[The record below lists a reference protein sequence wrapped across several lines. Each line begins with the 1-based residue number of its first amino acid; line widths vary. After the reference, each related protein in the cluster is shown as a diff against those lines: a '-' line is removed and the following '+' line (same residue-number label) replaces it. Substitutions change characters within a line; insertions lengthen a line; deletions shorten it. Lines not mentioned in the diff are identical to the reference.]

1 MFAANAGQS
10 VVPGTY
16 WTLNSGVTLSTDWRI
31 VNWNSSQFLAMSRT
45 SVLTS
50 PDGVTWTRRTDFTTK
65 FSGNPMYGLAFGNST
80 YVACGTYAIATP
92 TRPTVGTSTDGGTT
106 WTVRTGPTWASGT
119 TATTAAWNGSTF
131 LIGGT
136 SNHAAT
142 STDGVTWTNQTGL
155 SSAAG
160 SSGTALYSAVLG
172 TTFYVVVT
180 GTGGGIAKS
189 SDGVTWSHSTAF
201 TPTEI
206 ISGGGKLLA
215 YSSSLST
222 IWISSDGTNWSSYT
236 GPTGLAGWTGG
247 AATYGYALGQYFALG
262 SAGNLA
268 ASYDG
273 QTWRLLTG
281 YYFPVVGNT
290 GSFYTGGF
298 GQAVGGNSSIAVTFG
313 QLGSPTFA
321 VRAAYSR

>member
-1 MFAANAGQS
+1 MFSANAGQS
-10 VVPGTY
+10 VVSGTY
-16 WTLNSGVTLSTDWRI
+16 WALNSGVTLSTDWRI

-45 SVLTS
+45 NVLTS
-50 PDGVTWTRRTDFTTK
+50 PDGITWTRRTDFNTK
-65 FSGNPMYGLAFGNST
+65 FSGVPMYGLAFGGGT
-80 YVACGTYAIATP
+80 YVVCGFTSTSS
-92 TRPTVGTSTDGGTT
+92 PTVGTSTDGGVT
-106 WTVRTGPTWASGT
+106 WTLRTGPTWASGKL
-119 TATTAAWNGSTF
+119 AYTAAWNGSTF
-131 LIGGT
+131 LICGS
-136 SNHAAT
+136 SNYAAT
-142 STDGVTWTNQTGL
+142 SPDGITWTSQTGL

-160 SSGTALYSAVLG
+160 SSGNALYSAVLG

-206 ISGGGKLLA
+206 ISGGGKLIA
-215 YSSSLST
+215 YSSSVST
-222 IWISSDGTNWSSYT
+222 IWISSDGTNWNSYT
-236 GPTGLAGWTGG
+236 GPTALAGWTGG
-247 AATYGYALGQYFALG
+247 AATYAYALGQYFALG
-262 SAGNLA
+262 SGGNLA

-273 QTWRLLTG
+273 QNWRLLTG

-298 GQAVGGNSSIAVTFG
+298 GQAVGGNDSIAVTFG

>member
-16 WTLNSGVTLSTDWRI
+16 WTFNSSVTLSTDWRI
-31 VNWNSSQFLAMSRT
+31 VNWNSSQFLAMS
-45 SVLTS
+45 SSNVLTS
-50 PDGVTWTRRTDFTTK
+50 PDGVNWTRRTDFTTK
-65 FSGNPMYGLAFGNST
+65 FSGVPMYGLAFGGGT
-80 YVACGTYAIATP
+80 YVACGLFSGSGT
-92 TRPTVGTSTDGGTT
+92 PTVGTSTDAGVT
-106 WTVRTGPTWASGT
+106 WTLQTGPAWGPAR
-119 TATTAAWNGSTF
+119 TAFSAAWNGTTF
-131 LIGGT
+131 LVCGT
-136 SNHAAT
+136 NNNAAT
-142 STDGVTWTNQTGL
+142 STDGITWTNQPGL
-155 SSAAG
+155 LAAVG
-160 SSGTALYSAVLG
+160 TSGNARYSAVLG
-172 TTFYVVVT
+172 GTFYVAVVG
-180 GTGGGIAKS
+180 GTSGGIAKS

-215 YSSSLST
+215 YSSSVST
-222 IWISSDGTNWSSYT
+222 IWLSSDGTNWTALT

-268 ASYDG
+268 TSYDG
-273 QTWRLLTG
+273 QNWRLLTG

-290 GSFYTGGF
+290 ASFYTAGA
-298 GQAVGGNSSIAVTFG
+298 GQAIGGNSSIAVTFG

>member
-16 WTLNSGVTLSTDWRI
+16 WTLNSSVTLSTDWRI
-31 VNWNSSQFLAMSRT
+31 VNWNSSQFLAMSRS

-50 PDGVTWTRRTDFTTK
+50 PDGVAWTRRTDFTTK
-65 FSGNPMYGLAFGNST
+65 FSGNPMYGLAFGGGT
-80 YVACGTYAIATP
+80 YVACGFTST
-92 TRPTVGTSTDGGTT
+92 TTPTVGTSTDGGAT
-106 WTVRTGPTWASGT
+106 WTVRTGPTWGT
-119 TATTAAWNGSTF
+119 GVIATTAAWNGTSF
-131 LIGGT
+131 LICGT
-136 SNHAAT
+136 GNNAAT
-142 STDGVTWTNQTGL
+142 SPDGVTWTNQPGL
-155 SSAAG
+155 AAAAG

-172 TTFYVVVT
+172 TTFYAVVT

-206 ISGGGKLLA
+206 ISGGDKLLA
-215 YSSSLST
+215 YSSSVST
-222 IWISSDGTNWSSYT
+222 IWLSSDGTNWNSYT
-236 GPTGLAGWTGG
+236 GPTGLPGWTGG
-247 AATYGYALGQYFALG
+247 AATYSYALGQYFALG

-268 ASYDG
+268 ASFDG
-273 QTWRLLTG
+273 QNWRILTN

-290 GSFYTGGF
+290 ASFYTAGA
-298 GQAVGGNSSIAVTFG
+298 GQAIGGNSSIAVTFG